1 MKRGFFTEIFKFE
14 ETHLQIPLASGV
26 AAGEH
31 VHHPR
36 GDQFRRGNDA
46 LQGIDQQQAAQPLS
60 LILSCHTQA
69 SKVCGCMEE
78 PSAGTAT

>member
-1 MKRGFFTEIFKFE
+1 
-14 ETHLQIPLASGV
+14 
-26 AAGEH
+26 
-31 VHHPR
+31 
-36 GDQFRRGNDA
+36 
-46 LQGIDQQQAAQPLS
+46 